1 MLQAPQCK
9 QKEGS
14 PGCRYCRETHALVMV
29 VVFGRSRRPSTAL
42 GAVLAKY
49 YAKEYEK
56 WSKDETNGGK
66 AGASS

>member
-9 QKEGS
+9 QRRAHQDVDAAERPTRCDGRRVRQIQEAFNCS
-14 PGCRYCRETHALVMV
+14 GGCVREV
-29 VVFGRSRRPSTAL
+29 
-42 GAVLAKY
+42 

-56 WSKDETNGGK
+56 WLKEETNGGK